1 MIIKNKDLNRMLKLN
16 GSDYV
21 KMMYCNRFI
30 HLTGKQLDYVLNY
43 KRGGEKV
50 EKSRIRYKQK

>member
-1 MIIKNKDLNRMLKLN
+1 MLKLN

-50 EKSRIRYKQK
+50 EKSRIRYKQKWILFSDQ